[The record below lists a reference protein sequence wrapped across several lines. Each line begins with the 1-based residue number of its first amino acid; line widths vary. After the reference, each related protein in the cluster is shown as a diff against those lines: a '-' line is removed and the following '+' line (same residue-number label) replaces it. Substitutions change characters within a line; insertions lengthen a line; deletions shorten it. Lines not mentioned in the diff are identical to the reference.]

1 MKAGNRKT
9 LFALS
14 LPLLCLASCG
24 GDPVPSS
31 SESREPDSQET
42 SSSEE
47 GLKRVEDNRQ
57 LSDAE
62 FTRANL
68 VGYDEFGR
76 FISRGSSSTGKKM
89 GMFYFLWHGSHET
102 GFYDVTKIEKEL
114 PGATLDP
121 NAGEISPVEAFHY
134 WSEPLYGYYSS
145 GDPFVLARHAE
156 LLTASGV
163 QYLIFDGTNGFEY
176 MNAALSLCEV
186 FQGFADQ
193 GFSVPKIAWYSNTH
207 SDNVIDKI
215 YENFYSKGLYEDLW
229 YKVDGKP
236 FTVARTST
244 WSDEQYTKYSEF
256 FTIKEAQ
263 WPDDR
268 PILSEGFP
276 WMDLDYPQNNFD
288 GTISVSSSQAP
299 GLNMADPNSAQSRAY
314 DHTKASES
322 DEDYRMGRNF
332 ETQWNTAF
340 NPDPDETGEVENVFL
355 TGWNEWMA
363 VKQNRNGVINFC
375 DQYNEQYSRDMEME
389 NGPLGDCSY
398 LQMSRLGKKWLYGE
412 GEHYLYKTK
421 TINLDQEKDWDEG
434 TTVYLDFAGD
444 ARNRDYKKA
453 PIYTDER
460 YVDNSARNDIVSSK
474 VTHDADNLYFRIET
488 AENIT
493 LPEEGDQKWMN
504 ILLNSFASGPKFAH
518 NFDYRINSSRTSSA
532 LAVERYLEDGTWQ
545 KIGEAPYRLK
555 GKTLTLALP
564 LSLIGKSESECHI
577 SFKVA
582 DNVTHGDDIMDY
594 YVSGDSAPIG
604 RLSYEY
610 GY

>member
-9 LFALS
+9 LFALA

-24 GDPVPSS
+24 DPAVPS
-31 SESREPDSQET
+31 ESQLPDSDLP
-42 SSSEE
+42 SSQEE
-47 GLKRVEDNRQ
+47 GLVRVADERK

-76 FISRGSSSTGKKM
+76 FISRGDSSTGKKL
-89 GMFYFLWHGSHET
+89 GLFYFLWHGSHET
-102 GFYDVTKIEKEL
+102 GFYDVTKIEQEL

-121 NAGEISPVEAFHY
+121 NAGEISPVDAFHY

-145 GDPFVLARHAE
+145 SDPFVLARHAE

-163 QYLIFDGTNGFEY
+163 QYLIFDGTNGFDY
-176 MNAALSLCEV
+176 LNAVLALCKV

-207 SDNVIDKI
+207 SNNVIDNI
-215 YENFYSKGLYEDLW
+215 YKNFYSQGLYEDLW

-244 WSDEQYTKYSEF
+244 WSDDQYSKYSAF

-268 PILSEGFP
+268 PVLSEGFP

-288 GTISVSSSQAP
+288 GTISVSASQAP
-299 GLNMADPNSAQSRAY
+299 GLNMADPTSAQSRGY
-314 DHTKASES
+314 DHTKAAESE
-322 DEDYRMGRNF
+322 EDFRLGRNL
-332 ETQWNTAF
+332 ETQWQTAF
-340 NPDPDETGEVENVFL
+340 NPDPVETGEVENVFM

-363 VKQNRNGVINFC
+363 VKQNRNGIINFC
-375 DQYNEQYSRDMEME
+375 DQYNEKYSRDMEME
-389 NGPLGDCSY
+389 KGILGDDAY
-398 LQMSRLGKKWLYGE
+398 LQMTRNSKKWLYGE
-412 GEHYLYKTK
+412 GKHYLYKTK
-421 TINLDQEKDWDEG
+421 TIDLDQERDWDDVS
-434 TTVYLDFAGD
+434 TTYLDFAGD
-444 ARNRDYKKA
+444 AVKRDYKKA

-460 YVDNSARNDIVSSK
+460 YTDSSARNDIVASK

-488 AENIT
+488 ADNIT
-493 LPEEGDQKWMN
+493 SPAEGDSKWMN
-504 ILLNSFASGPKFAH
+504 LFLNSFLSEEKFGN
-518 NFDYRINSSRTSSA
+518 NFDYRLNASRTSTHVS
-532 LAVERYLEDGTWQ
+532 VERYKAGAWE

-555 GKTLTLALP
+555 GKTLAIALP
-564 LSLIGKSESECHI
+564 LSLIGKTEKECHL
-577 SFKVA
+577 SFKVT
-582 DNVTHGDDIMDY
+582 DNVTSSDDIMDY
-594 YVSGDSAPIG
+594 YVTGDSAPIG